1 MLSVTAILQ
10 PAPRMGA
17 ASPMATRLSGYRRHM
32 VEPTPTGAIAVARAR
47 ISVIVAAI
55 MKWRPVRVLTH
66 FTDHRGP
73 ILASGL
79 AYQALFAGFAAIWV
93 SFSIAGLI
101 LTDNIGLRQQL
112 ITGIAAAI
120 PGIVD
125 TGNGG
130 VIDPELLL
138 NTGAF
143 SLTAIIALVGL
154 LFTALGW
161 LDSARSSVRSLF
173 GMPQMKSNIF
183 ILKARDLAGGLALGL
198 ALIVSIALSVAATQ
212 ATTWLLSLIGL
223 DDSTSAAIAGRAATM
238 LSLFL
243 LNAVI
248 LTGLYRL
255 LAQLRIPWRI
265 LRNGVLIGAFGIT
278 GLQVLSA
285 FLAGGAARNPLVASF
300 AVLAGLLIWFN
311 LSCQMILLGAS
322 WIAVDVRDRGLVLD
336 EELEKQRLIEARE
349 LVAKHAEP
357 EPEKRGL
364 LDRILGR

>member
-1 MLSVTAILQ
+1 MADSSSPGVIATVREKVTAI
-10 PAPRMGA
+10 
-17 ASPMATRLSGYRRHM
+17 
-32 VEPTPTGAIAVARAR
+32 
-47 ISVIVAAI
+47 VAAV
-55 MKWRPVRVLTH
+55 MQWRPVRVVTH
-66 FTDHRGP
+66 FTARRGP
-73 ILASGL
+73 ILGSGL

-112 ITGIAAAI
+112 INGIATAI

-138 NTGAF
+138 NTGSF
-143 SLTAIIALVGL
+143 SLTAVIALAGL

-173 GMPQMKSNIF
+173 GMPQVKSNIF
-183 ILKARDLAGGLALGL
+183 LLKARDLAGGLALGL

-212 ATTWLLSLIGL
+212 ATTWLLGLIGL
-223 DDSTSAAIAGRAATM
+223 DDSTSAGIAGRAITI
-238 LSLFL
+238 LSLFF

-255 LAQLRIPWRI
+255 LAQLRIPWKI
-265 LRNGVLIGAFGIT
+265 LRNGVLIGALGIT

-285 FLAGGAARNPLVASF
+285 FLVGGAARNPLVASF

-311 LSCQMILLGAS
+311 LSCQVILLGAS
-322 WIAVDVRDRGLVLD
+322 WIAVDVHDRGLVLD

-364 LDRILGR
+364 IDRILGR